1 MLPAS
6 LIALGFAV
14 AGPAHAEYAY
24 GYAANNVKDGAVF
37 AGVDTN
43 GDGRP
48 DTINTNAVQFG
59 TPSSLS
65 STSAT
70 LNGVGFSNSSATP
83 PPNSPI
89 SSTGTVPAGYAN
101 GTPGENLLP
110 AGANPLPAPHPGPT
124 VGTPASTYYAPL
136 GLTGSNYSWGDANVV
151 SEQSI
156 TGTPIVARNAAES
169 YVQSPGAF
177 ADAQG
182 ANSSSTRLDLPI
194 NVGSDCATLNCGVSF
209 SFLADPYILASLSA
223 DAAPGSVARG
233 TLSFSITLTEVGG
246 LVPLFAW
253 APNGAAGGIV
263 GGTEVSDTENLN
275 LTREVLLGG
284 DADAVFSPLY
294 ASNVFSSF
302 SAYTAFLNPGQ
313 YTLSLVMI
321 EKSDVRLGVPEPTP
335 LALAGLALG
344 ALAWSSRRR
353 RQV

>member
-6 LIALGFAV
+6 LIALGFGV

-43 GDGRP
+43 GDGIP
-48 DTINTNAVQFG
+48 DTVNNTAIQFG

-65 STSAT
+65 TTSAT
-70 LNGVGFSNSSATP
+70 LNGAGVSFSSATP
-83 PPNSPI
+83 PPDAPI
-89 SSTGTVPAGYAN
+89 SATGTAAGRAN
-101 GTPGENLLP
+101 ETLLP
-110 AGANPLPAPHPGPT
+110 ASLAGTPLPAPHAPT
-124 VGTPASTYYAPL
+124 GAATPANTYYSPI
-136 GLTGSNYSWGDANVV
+136 GSSQTNNYSWGDAKVV

-169 YVQSPGAF
+169 NVASAGAF

-182 ANSSSTRLDLPI
+182 SNSSSTRLDLPI
-194 NVGSDCATLNCGVSF
+194 NVGTDCATLSCGVSF

-223 DAAPGSVARG
+223 GAAPGSVARG

-246 LVPLFAW
+246 AIPLFAW
-253 APNGAAGGIV
+253 APNGGAGGIS
-263 GGTEVSDTENLN
+263 GGTETADAENMN

-284 DADAVFSPLY
+284 DADSVHSGPY
-294 ASNVFSSF
+294 ASDAFGKYF
-302 SAYTAFLNPGQ
+302 AYTAYLKPGQ